1 MRKLT
6 IPSMLLAT
14 LLLTL
19 VAAPAAAV
27 TADELAAKN
36 AEAKGGLARLRALTT
51 VVRTGKLIVNNGQL
65 ELGLRDVTKRTADG
79 GAARADVALQ
89 GLTASDVW
97 DGKAGWRVNPFG
109 GRKEAERITPDD
121 AKALME
127 GADIEGPLVD
137 YAKKGHALRYLGVED
152 VDGTAAHKL
161 VVTRKNGDTTTFF
174 LDPATFLEIRVE
186 NQRTINGALDE
197 TVVDLGEWGEVG
209 GVLLP
214 FAYEAGP
221 KRSRERWQSRYETTD
236 VNVTVND
243 AVFTMPQ
250 GTATPPPVPLAAGM
264 PRVPTMKVA
273 AAAPVVD
280 GGTISGLNA
289 RNIGA
294 AAMSGRIAAMAG
306 RAEKDGKATLFV
318 GAASGGVWKSTDSG
332 TTFRPVFDDMP
343 AQSIGAIALDPSN
356 PKIVWVG
363 TGESWTRNSV
373 SIGNGI
379 YRSTDGGE
387 SFSFMGLPE
396 SERITR
402 IVVDPRGGNV
412 VWVCVPGKLWS
423 DSNDRGVYKTTDG
436 GKTWRLVLRGPN
448 ASTGCGSLDVDPKDP
463 RVVYASL
470 WDFRR
475 QGWTFRSGGEGP
487 EATSGSGMFKSVDGG
502 ATWSEITPERNKGFA
517 TKPYG
522 RIGLA
527 VAPSNPRRIYA
538 AVESSDA
545 ALYVSN
551 DGGATWEAR
560 DKSQWMVWR
569 PFYFQ
574 HLVVDPHN
582 ADRLFKMNGNLIL
595 SEDAGKSFSVVGGFS
610 GMHGDLH
617 DAWINPANPKQ
628 VFAGDDGGLWL
639 SYDGGARWWK
649 SDNLPISQFYH
660 VAVDDA
666 DPYNVYGGLQ
676 DNSSWVGP
684 SQYPGGITSAQWD
697 TLYWGDG
704 FWTLPDPAD
713 ARFVYAEY
721 QGGYVARV
729 DRLTHEVRDIQPK
742 ANKGEKLRF
751 NWNTPLALSP
761 HEKGTLY
768 LGAQVLFR
776 TRDHGQ
782 SWERISPDLT
792 TNDPAKQQQE
802 KSGGITVDNSA
813 AEMHTTIYAIAESPK
828 KKGLIWV
835 GTDDGNVQLTHDGG
849 KSWTDL
855 TKNIAG
861 LPAHSWVS
869 RVEPS
874 PHDAGTAYVTFDRH
888 TFGDMGAWVFVT
900 RDFGKSWRALVT
912 PADHKG
918 VAGFAHVIRED
929 GKQRG
934 LLFLGTELGLFIS
947 LDDGAHWAR
956 FTGGRFPA
964 VPVRDLAL
972 QTRESDLVIGTHGRG
987 IWIID
992 DYSPLRA
999 LDTPTLAKPIAMV
1012 AGRAPQQRIN
1022 GVGGWS
1028 NGAAAFVGDNPT
1040 DGAVITYYQRD
1051 RHVFGPMKIEVLD
1064 AAGKVVDTLPASMRR
1079 GLNRVTWSMRL
1090 KPPRVPPAVGL
1101 AGWATSGPRVLPGSY
1116 TVRITK
1122 GDVVSEQKITVA
1134 LDRRARFTE
1143 ADRKAHLDAMLKL
1156 YVLFEDESTLVA
1168 RANLLRAAIAE
1179 RASESKSDAVTGMLG
1194 ALEAKVDEVRKLV
1207 VATKEGGAITGEERL
1222 REHTDVLYG
1231 ALFMYEGRPGPY
1243 HLARITA
1250 LRAELDEA
1258 TDKLEALLKIE
1269 LPRTNQALDK
1279 AGLEPLAAPPKTALF
1294 DEVAPERA
1302 AWLRTLK
1309 RKQKKS
1315 VTVDAVPTRLLLR

>member
-1 MRKLT
+1 M
-6 IPSMLLAT
+6 
-14 LLLTL
+14 
-19 VAAPAAAV
+19 
-27 TADELAAKN
+27 
-36 AEAKGGLARLRALTT
+36 
-51 VVRTGKLIVNNGQL
+51 
-65 ELGLRDVTKRTADG
+65 
-79 GAARADVALQ
+79 
-89 GLTASDVW
+89 
-97 DGKAGWRVNPFG
+97 
-109 GRKEAERITPDD
+109 
-121 AKALME
+121 
-127 GADIEGPLVD
+127 
-137 YAKKGHALRYLGVED
+137 
-152 VDGTAAHKL
+152 
-161 VVTRKNGDTTTFF
+161 
-174 LDPATFLEIRVE
+174 
-186 NQRTINGALDE
+186 
-197 TVVDLGEWGEVG
+197 DLGEWGEVG

-214 FAYEAGP
+214 FAYEGGP
-221 KRSRERWQSRYETTD
+221 KRSSDRWRTRIETTD
-236 VNVTVND
+236 LNVPVAD
-243 AVFTMPQ
+243 AVFAMPQ
-250 GTATPPPVPLAAGM
+250 GSAAPAPVPVAAGK
-264 PRVPTMKVA
+264 PLTLVVKVA
-273 AAAPVVD
+273 ASTPVVD
-280 GGTISGLNA
+280 AGTISGLYA

-294 AAMSGRIAAMAG
+294 AAMSGRVAAVAG
-306 RAEKDGKATLFV
+306 RTEKDGKATLFV
-318 GAASGGVWKSTDSG
+318 GAASGGVWKSTDGG
-332 TTFRPVFDDMP
+332 TTFRPVFDDQP

-402 IVVDPRGGNV
+402 IVVDPRSGNV

-423 DSNDRGVYKTTDG
+423 DSNDRGVYKTIDG
-436 GKTWRLVLRGPN
+436 GKSWRLVLRGPN

-487 EATSGSGMFKSVDGG
+487 DASSGSGVFKSVDGG
-502 ATWSEITPERNKGFA
+502 ATWSEITPEKNKGFA
-517 TKPYG
+517 KKPYG

-527 VAPSNPRRIYA
+527 VAPSNPRRVYA
-538 AVESSDA
+538 SVESTAA
-545 ALYVSN
+545 ALYVSD

-574 HLVVDPHN
+574 HLVVDPTN
-582 ADRLFKMNGNLIL
+582 PDRLFKMNGNLIM
-595 SEDAGKSFSVVGGFS
+595 SEDAGKSFSVVGGFT

-617 DAWINPANPKQ
+617 DLWINPANAKQ

-660 VAVDDA
+660 VAVDDT

-684 SQYPGGITSAQWD
+684 SEYPGGITSARWE

-713 ARFVYAEY
+713 ARFVYAEW
-721 QGGYVARV
+721 QGGYVARI
-729 DRLTHEVRDIQPK
+729 DRVSHEARDIQPK

-768 LGAQVLFR
+768 VGAQVLFR

-782 SWERISPDLT
+782 SWDRISPDLT

-835 GTDDGNVQLTHDGG
+835 GTDDGNVQLTQDGG
-849 KSWTDL
+849 KSWTNL

-861 LPAHSWVS
+861 LPPHSWVS
-869 RVEPS
+869 RIEPS
-874 PHDAGTAYVTFDRH
+874 PHDAATAYVTFDRH
-888 TFGDMGAWVFVT
+888 TFGDMGAWVYVT
-900 RDFGKSWRALVT
+900 RDAGKTWSALVT
-912 PADHKG
+912 PANDKG
-918 VAGFAHVIRED
+918 VRGFAHVIRED
-929 GKQRG
+929 GKKKG
-934 LLFLGTELGLFIS
+934 LLFLGTEYGLFIS
-947 LDDGAHWAR
+947 VDDGARWAR

-972 QTRESDLVIGTHGRG
+972 QQREDDLVIGTHGRG

-999 LDTPTLAKPIAMV
+999 LDTSTLTTSV
-1012 AGRAPQQRIN
+1012 ALLPGQTPQQRIS
-1022 GVGGWS
+1022 GVGGWA
-1028 NGAAAFVGDNPT
+1028 NGAAAFVGENPT

-1051 RHVFGPMKIEVLD
+1051 RHMFGPMKIEILD

-1090 KPPRVPPAVGL
+1090 APPRVPPAVSI
-1101 AGWATSGPRVLPGSY
+1101 AGWATTGPRVLPGTY

-1122 GDVVSEQKITVA
+1122 GDVVTEQKIKVA

-1143 ADRKAHLDAMLKL
+1143 ADRKAQYDAMMKIAA
-1156 YVLFEDESTLVA
+1156 LFEDETTLVA
-1168 RANLLRAAIAE
+1168 RTNTLRTAIAE
-1179 RASESKSDAVTGMLG
+1179 RTSEGKGEAIKATLAGLD
-1194 ALEAKVDEVRKLV
+1194 AKVDEVRKLV
-1207 VATKEGGAITGEERL
+1207 VATTEGGAVTGEERL
-1222 REHTDVLYG
+1222 REHTDTLYG

-1243 HLARITA
+1243 HLARIAA

-1258 TDKLEALLKIE
+1258 NGKLDALLKIE
-1269 LPRTNQALDK
+1269 LPRTNEALDK
-1279 AGLEPLAAPPKTALF
+1279 AGLERLEAPPKTVLL
-1294 DEVAPERA
+1294 DQVSPERA

-1315 VTVDAVPTRLLLR
+1315 VTVDDVPVRMWVR